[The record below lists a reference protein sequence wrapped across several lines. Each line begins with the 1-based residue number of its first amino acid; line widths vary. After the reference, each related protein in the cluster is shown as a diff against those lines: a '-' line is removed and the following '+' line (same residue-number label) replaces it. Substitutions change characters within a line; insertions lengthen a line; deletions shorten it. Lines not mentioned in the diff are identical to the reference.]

1 MNRRRDGWWRRETF
15 KTSNTWEN
23 LWFLHE
29 ENINSTQYIVM
40 CHRTEICDVWDCGLS
55 QETTGLSGAGQWC
68 MWAVAPLIGPLS
80 GASASDWSD
89 QSVTYLGYHHLA
101 RVTFCWH
108 EEIRRSAECHILS
121 PHWLIFTVTWGVHV
135 HVCPGIRVLG
145 KMFYPCS
152 HPIKIRDNFIRI
164 SDWT

>member
-1 MNRRRDGWWRRETF
+1 M
-15 KTSNTWEN
+15 
-23 LWFLHE
+23 
-29 ENINSTQYIVM
+29 
-40 CHRTEICDVWDCGLS
+40 
-55 QETTGLSGAGQWC
+55 
-68 MWAVAPLIGPLS
+68 
-80 GASASDWSD
+80 
-89 QSVTYLGYHHLA
+89 TYLGYHHLA

-164 SDWT
+164 LDWIWSDPGCSPLSYAASSVLSTALCRDENSSRDHEFIWTFSREAWDGARSELPRDSLMRNMRAQNYRNNEKGSDGLQRALYCSYRQNTK